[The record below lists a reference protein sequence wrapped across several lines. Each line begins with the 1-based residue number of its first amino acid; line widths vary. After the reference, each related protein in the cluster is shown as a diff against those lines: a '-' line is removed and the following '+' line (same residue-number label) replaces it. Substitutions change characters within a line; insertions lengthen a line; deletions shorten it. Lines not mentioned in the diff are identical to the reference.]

1 MNKFKTIQQSE
12 ILAKKKLSR
21 GTFNWLIA
29 GAEDNFTEKLNVQDL
44 NKIKII
50 PKILKNTYN
59 LSISKNFLN
68 LKIPSPIILSPM
80 GHQTQFHKKG
90 EIEMSNGCKNYGTLS
105 FFSTQGRIKL
115 SEIKSKTHNNKL
127 IWEIFPFGDKSW
139 IEKEIRS
146 AEINKCLA
154 VCFCFDAN
162 TRSHRYIDIE
172 TGYDARKHGIRTMKV
187 SPNPSL
193 SRKYDWDFLSWVKK
207 KTNLTIIPKGLI
219 NLDDI
224 RRVDKI
230 LGKYL
235 WISNHGGRMFNS
247 GITPISVLHKLK
259 KKKIKLKSKLIV
271 DGGVRRGSDIIKYL
285 CLGADL
291 IGIGRPAVFGLS
303 LNGSEGVKNVFK
315 ILENEMKTAM
325 INGGFSSYKDFT
337 LSRLE
342 I

>member
-1 MNKFKTIQQSE
+1 MKKFKTIQQAQL
-12 ILAKKKLSR
+12 LAKKKLSK

-29 GAEDNFTEKLNVQDL
+29 GAEDNFTEKLNIQDL
-44 NKIKII
+44 NEIKII

-59 LSISKNFLN
+59 LKIKKNFLN
-68 LKIPSPIILSPM
+68 FKLPSPIILSPM
-80 GHQTQFHKKG
+80 GHQTQFHKNG
-90 EIEMSNGCKNYGTLS
+90 EIEMSKGCKKYDTLS

-115 SEIKSKTHNNKL
+115 SEIKSNTQNNKL

-139 IEKEIRS
+139 IEKEIKN

-154 VCFCFDAN
+154 VSFCFDAN
-162 TRSHRYIDIE
+162 IRSHRYIDSE
-172 TGYDARKHGIRTMKV
+172 TGYDARKHGRRTMKV

-207 KTNLTIIPKGLI
+207 KTNLMIIPKGLI

-224 RRVDKI
+224 IKADKI

-247 GITPISVLHKLK
+247 GITPISVLHKIK
-259 KKKIKLKSKLIV
+259 KKKIKLRSKLIV
-271 DGGVRRGSDIIKYL
+271 DGGVRRGSDILKYL

-291 IGIGRPAVFGLS
+291 IGVGRPAVFGLAI
-303 LNGSEGVKNVFK
+303 NGSEGVKDIFK
-315 ILENEMKTAM
+315 ILESEMKTAM
-325 INGGFSSYKDFT
+325 INGGFSSYKDFK

>member
-1 MNKFKTIQQSE
+1 
-12 ILAKKKLSR
+12 
-21 GTFNWLIA
+21 
-29 GAEDNFTEKLNVQDL
+29 
-44 NKIKII
+44 
-50 PKILKNTYN
+50 
-59 LSISKNFLN
+59 
-68 LKIPSPIILSPM
+68 M
-80 GHQTQFHKKG
+80 GHQTQFHKNG
-90 EIEMSNGCKNYGTLS
+90 EIEMSKGCKKYDTLS

-115 SEIKSKTHNNKL
+115 SEIKSNTQNNKL

-139 IEKEIRS
+139 IEKEIKN

-154 VCFCFDAN
+154 VSFCFDAN
-162 TRSHRYIDIE
+162 IRSHRYIDIE
-172 TGYDARKHGIRTMKV
+172 TGYDARKHGRRTMKV

-207 KTNLTIIPKGLI
+207 KTNLMIIPKGLI

-224 RRVDKI
+224 IRVDKI

-247 GITPISVLHKLK
+247 GITPISVLHKIK
-259 KKKIKLKSKLIV
+259 KKKIKLRSKLIV
-271 DGGVRRGSDIIKYL
+271 DGGVRKGSDILKYL

-291 IGIGRPAVFGLS
+291 IGVGRPAVFGLA
-303 LNGSEGVKNVFK
+303 LNGSEGVKDIFK

-325 INGGFSSYKDFT
+325 INGGFSSYKDFK